1 MKDALR
7 ERARAGGAVLLC
19 THTLPAAEELADRIG
34 ILHHG
39 RLAVE
44 GTLDELQAKAGNAG
58 SLEEIFLTAT
68 AEEAEP

>member
-1 MKDALR
+1 M
-7 ERARAGGAVLLC
+7 
-19 THTLPAAEELADRIG
+19 
-34 ILHHG
+34 
-39 RLAVE
+39 AVE